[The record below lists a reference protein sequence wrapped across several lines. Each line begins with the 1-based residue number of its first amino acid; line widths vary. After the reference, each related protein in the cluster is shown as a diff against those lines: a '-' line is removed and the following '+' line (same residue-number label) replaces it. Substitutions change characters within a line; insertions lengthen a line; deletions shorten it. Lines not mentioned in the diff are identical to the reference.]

1 MIDLRIIHP
10 VREEVLT
17 VSILILSTPQSKVA
31 CAPRT
36 SELPRELAAIATSRG
51 CSLVV
56 AVSESL
62 CFIVRQVAL
71 LAAAFSAVVLALF
84 IPGIANLAFSPVV
97 RAPCSCFLDNF
108 SPAFTTQL
116 ASRVSHPH
124 AHTHI
129 NTHRPKF
136 FCSIAS
142 LDRLFL
148 CSTSSIYRCASPC
161 CPRDIL

>member
-10 VREEVLT
+10 VREQVLT
-17 VSILILSTPQSKVA
+17 VSILILSTAQSKVA

-36 SELPRELAAIATSRG
+36 SELSRELAAISTSRG

-56 AVSESL
+56 AVSDSL

-84 IPGIANLAFSPVV
+84 IPE
-97 RAPCSCFLDNF
+97 F
-108 SPAFTTQL
+108 SPALTAQL